1 MMPSSIADR
10 AIPTFVVSWVRAFSG
25 EALFFELAVEDLRR
39 RAADLFAPIHEHTA
53 SFDGWVSLESRR
65 S

>member
-10 AIPTFVVSWVRAFSG
+10 AIPTFAGSCVRAFSG
-25 EALFFELAVEDLRR
+25 EALFFKLAVEDLRR
-39 RAADLFAPIHEHTA
+39 RPADLFAPIHEHTA
-53 SFDGWVSLESRR
+53 SVDDWVSLESRR